1 MGGAPS
7 GRRAGFYRH
16 RAIDTN
22 DSVGLNR
29 RLQSSKANPIHMSK
43 RRLSQQQQWRI
54 EKIHGERSAR
64 AQKRGAQ
71 ADALLN
77 EGDLGPEQQGTVI
90 AHYGTQVLVE
100 GADGTAQRCHVRT
113 NLDALVTGD
122 SVIWR
127 AGNPTGVIVA
137 VMPRRS
143 LLERP
148 DAYGRMKPI
157 AANIDYL
164 LIVVAPQPAPFGNLI
179 DRYLVAAAHAQ
190 LDPVLVLNKSDLLAD
205 GAHSD
210 VVQMIERYRALGC
223 HVINA
228 SCSSQDGLLA
238 LKELLKDHVS
248 VFVGQSGVGKS
259 SLINELA
266 PLANAKVGELSD
278 AVAKGRH
285 TTTTAQLFHFPSG
298 GDLIDSPGIRE
309 FSLWHV
315 TDDDVASG
323 FIEFAA
329 HLGRCRFR
337 DCSHREEP
345 GCALR
350 LAFERGDISNQR
362 WQSYWQIIESLNQH
376 RAGQ

>member
-1 MGGAPS
+1 
-7 GRRAGFYRH
+7 
-16 RAIDTN
+16 
-22 DSVGLNR
+22 
-29 RLQSSKANPIHMSK
+29 MSK

-54 EKIHGERSAR
+54 EKIHKERSAR
-64 AQKRGAQ
+64 AARRGER
-71 ADALLN
+71 ADALLG
-77 EGDLGPEQQGTVI
+77 EGDLGPEQHGIVI

-100 GADGTAQRCHVRT
+100 GDDGSTQRCHVRA
-113 NLDALVTGD
+113 NIEALVTGD
-122 SVIWR
+122 DVVWR

-137 VMPRRS
+137 VAARRS

-164 LIVVAPQPAPFGNLI
+164 LIVVAPEPPPFGNLI

-190 LDPVLVLNKSDLLAD
+190 LEPVLVLNKSDLLAG
-205 GAHSD
+205 GAHAD
-210 VVQMIERYRALGC
+210 VVQMIERYRTLGYR
-223 HVINA
+223 VINVCCNEKA
-228 SCSSQDGLLA
+228 TRKSSEGLQPLQA
-238 LKELLKDHVS
+238 LLKDSVS

-259 SLINELA
+259 SLINALA
-266 PLANAKVGELSD
+266 PEANSKVGELSE

-285 TTTTAQLFHFPSG
+285 TTTTAQLYHFPSG

-315 TDDDVASG
+315 SYDDVAAG
-323 FIEFAA
+323 FIEFAP
-329 HLGRCRFR
+329 HLGHCRFR

-350 LAFERGDISNQR
+350 LAFESHAISSER
-362 WQSYWQIIESLNQH
+362 WQSYWQIIESLDQH
-376 RAGQ
+376 RSGQ

>member
-1 MGGAPS
+1 M
-7 GRRAGFYRH
+7 
-16 RAIDTN
+16 T
-22 DSVGLNR
+22 
-29 RLQSSKANPIHMSK
+29 K

-54 EKIHGERSAR
+54 EKIHDERSAR
-64 AQKRGAQ
+64 ASKRGAR

-77 EGDLGPEQQGTVI
+77 EGDLGPEQHGTVI

-100 GADGTAQRCHVRT
+100 GNDGATQRCHVRA

-122 SVIWR
+122 EAIWR

-137 VMPRRS
+137 MMPRRS

-164 LIVVAPQPAPFGNLI
+164 LIVVAPAPAPFGNLI
-179 DRYLVAAAHAQ
+179 DRYLVAARHAQ
-190 LDPVLVLNKSDLLAD
+190 LDPVLLLNKSDLLVD
-205 GAHSD
+205 GAYSD

-223 HVINA
+223 HVINTSRSNEA
-228 SCSSQDGLLA
+228 GLDA
-238 LKELLKDHVS
+238 LKQLLKDHVS

-259 SLINELA
+259 SLINALA
-266 PLANAKVGELSD
+266 PEANTKVGELSD

-315 TDDDVASG
+315 SDDDVASG
-323 FIEFAA
+323 FIEFAP
-329 HLGRCRFR
+329 HLGNCKFR

-350 LAFERGDISNQR
+350 LAFEHGSISNER
-362 WQSYWQIIESLNQH
+362 WQSYWQIIESLNQF
-376 RAGQ
+376 RSGQ

>member
-1 MGGAPS
+1 
-7 GRRAGFYRH
+7 
-16 RAIDTN
+16 
-22 DSVGLNR
+22 
-29 RLQSSKANPIHMSK
+29 MSK

-54 EKIHGERSAR
+54 EKIHNERSAR
-64 AQKRGAQ
+64 AARRGER
-71 ADALLN
+71 ADALLG
-77 EGDLGPEQQGTVI
+77 EGDLGDEQHGIVI

-100 GADGTAQRCHVRT
+100 GDDGAAQRCHVRA
-113 NLDALVTGD
+113 NIDALVTGD
-122 SVIWR
+122 DVVWR

-137 VMPRRS
+137 VAPRRS

-164 LIVVAPQPAPFGNLI
+164 LIVVAPQPPPFGNLI

-190 LDPVLVLNKSDLLAD
+190 LEPVLLLNKSDLLTD
-205 GAHSD
+205 GAHAD
-210 VVQMIERYRALGC
+210 VVQMLDRYRALGYR
-223 HVINA
+223 VINVRCNEA
-228 SCSSQDGLLA
+228 GSGSAAA
-238 LKELLKDHVS
+238 LDPLKALLKDHVS

-259 SLINELA
+259 SLINALA
-266 PLANAKVGELSD
+266 PTANSRVGELSE

-285 TTTTAQLFHFPSG
+285 TTTTAQLYHFPSG

-315 TDDDVASG
+315 SYDDVAAG
-323 FIEFAA
+323 FIEFAP
-329 HLGRCRFR
+329 HFGKCRFR

-350 LAFERGDISNQR
+350 LAFERNAISVER
-362 WQSYWQIIESLNQH
+362 WHSYWQIIESLTQH
-376 RAGQ
+376 RPG

>member
-1 MGGAPS
+1 
-7 GRRAGFYRH
+7 
-16 RAIDTN
+16 
-22 DSVGLNR
+22 
-29 RLQSSKANPIHMSK
+29 MSK

-64 AQKRGAQ
+64 AQKRGAH

-100 GADGTAQRCHVRT
+100 GTDGTTQRCHVRT

-122 SVIWR
+122 TVIWR

-190 LDPVLVLNKSDLLAD
+190 LDPVLVLNKSDLLAG
-205 GAHSD
+205 GAHGD
-210 VVQMIERYRALGC
+210 VVQMLERYRTLGC

-228 SCSSQDGLLA
+228 SCSSHDGLQA

-315 TDDDVASG
+315 SDDDVASG
-323 FIEFAA
+323 FIEFAP

-345 GCALR
+345 GCALQ
-350 LAFERGDISNQR
+350 LAFERGDISKER

>member
-1 MGGAPS
+1 
-7 GRRAGFYRH
+7 
-16 RAIDTN
+16 
-22 DSVGLNR
+22 
-29 RLQSSKANPIHMSK
+29 MSK

-64 AQKRGAQ
+64 AAKRGER
-71 ADALLN
+71 ADALLT
-77 EGDLGPEQQGTVI
+77 EGDLGDEQHGVII

-100 GADGTAQRCHVRT
+100 GDDGVTQRCHVRT
-113 NLDALVTGD
+113 NLEALVTGD
-122 SVIWR
+122 DVAWR

-137 VMPRRS
+137 MAPRRS

-164 LIVVAPQPAPFGNLI
+164 LIVVAPQPTPFGNLI
-179 DRYLVAAAHAQ
+179 DRYLVAAVHAQ
-190 LDPVLVLNKSDLLAD
+190 LSPVLVLNKSDLLVD
-205 GAHSD
+205 NAHDD
-210 VVQMIERYRALGC
+210 VVQMVERYRALGY
-223 HVINA
+223 VIISA
-228 SCSSQDGLLA
+228 SCSSQAGLEP
-238 LKELLKDHVS
+238 LKALLKDHVS

-266 PLANAKVGELSD
+266 PEANTKVGELSD

-285 TTTTAQLFHFPSG
+285 TTTTAQLYHFPSG

-315 TDDDVASG
+315 SDDDVAFG
-323 FIEFAA
+323 FVEFKP

-350 LAFERGDISNQR
+350 LAFEYGDIGSER
-362 WQSYWQIIESLNQH
+362 WHSYWQIIESLAQH